1 MVKKELSPI
10 EKIEEATERVKKAMV
25 ANIEASR
32 MCDEA
37 SVLKNKT
44 RYDLLKAKEMLVA
57 IERELMN

>member
-10 EKIEEATERVKKAMV
+10 EKIEEATERVKQAML
-25 ANIEASR
+25 ANIKASR

-44 RYDLLKAKEMLVA
+44 RYDLLEAKQALTAV
-57 IERELMN
+57 ERELMN

>member
-1 MVKKELSPI
+1 MVKRELTPI
-10 EKIEEATERVKKAMV
+10 EKIEEATERVKRAMV

-44 RYDLLKAKEMLVA
+44 RYDLLEAKQSLTAV
-57 IERELMN
+57 ERELMN